1 VHRANAVNAVSGRA
15 SITTGNTRCRAAAQ
29 RAPAPRWGWYR
40 PCYDLLVGI
49 TRRILESAQSGLSR
63 LTSLVIVDDE
73 PLSHVESAALQA
85 ELTVRKAGR
94 ERAPRRAQD
103 NPLAKLATSDP
114 AARAARAAAAAER
127 ATRIH
132 RERDERAAR
141 QRAAA
146 DEAFRRMKEQAARAG
161 GAAGGAGGA
170 TSSARSHTHSGT
182 GSHTG
187 RPPRPGTTEAQVLE
201 WYRVLDLQ
209 VGADMAQIKTAYRQ
223 LMRKYHPDMHAGNP
237 NKQKAATELSM
248 RVTTAYNGLVAH
260 FDKK

>member
-1 VHRANAVNAVSGRA
+1 M
-15 SITTGNTRCRAAAQ
+15 
-29 RAPAPRWGWYR
+29 
-40 PCYDLLVGI
+40 GI

-73 PLSHVESAALQA
+73 PLSHVETAALQA

-103 NPLAKLATSDP
+103 NPLARLATSDP

-127 ATRIH
+127 ATRVH

-146 DEAFRRMKEQAARAG
+146 DEAFRRMKDQAARAG
-161 GAAGGAGGA
+161 SAGGT
-170 TSSARSHTHSGT
+170 TSSGGARSHTHA
-182 GSHTG
+182 HTHG

-223 LMRKYHPDMHAGNP
+223 LMRKYHPDMHASNP
-237 NKQKAATELSM
+237 SKQKAATELSM

>member
-1 VHRANAVNAVSGRA
+1 MH
-15 SITTGNTRCRAAAQ
+15 
-29 RAPAPRWGWYR
+29 R
-40 PCYDLLVGI
+40 PCYGLRVGI

-94 ERAPRRAQD
+94 ERAPRLAQD
-103 NPLAKLATSDP
+103 NPLAKLATSAP

-132 RERDERAAR
+132 RERDERSAR

-161 GAAGGAGGA
+161 WAAGGAGGTA
-170 TSSARSHTHSGT
+170 SSGGARSNTHA
-182 GSHTG
+182 G
-187 RPPRPGTTEAQVLE
+187 RSPRPGTTEAQVLE

-209 VGADMAQIKTAYRQ
+209 IGADMAQIKTAYRQ

-237 NKQKAATELSM
+237 QKQKAATELSM

-260 FDKK
+260 FEKK